1 MVNKI
6 ILATFVKR
14 THMIVIRDKSI
25 KTLTKCE
32 PFIDVITDE
41 TAIAFVKH
49 EDYPRSSD
57 HIKDGLT
64 KQGNQYY
71 YFEHDIINTPR
82 HYSSKY
88 DNQVFAY
95 KVYPITDDIA
105 QRIIKKELVSK
116 WEVLFNAFINYQK
129 VYTMIKD
136 WDLKMNYISSY
147 MLGDKLVIPYGIS
160 PSDMGDNEI
169 TIEEYLIK
177 HNKRYASANEPL
189 KINVSV
195 LREIKLNELNIA

>member
-1 MVNKI
+1 
-6 ILATFVKR
+6 
-14 THMIVIRDKSI
+14 MIVIKDRSI

-32 PFIDVITDE
+32 PFIKVITDD

-64 KQGNQYY
+64 KQDNQYY

-82 HYSSKY
+82 HFSSKY

-95 KVYPITDDIA
+95 KVYPITNDIA
-105 QRIIKKELVSK
+105 ERIIKKEFVSK
-116 WEVLFNAFINYQK
+116 WEILFNAFLNYQK

-136 WDLKMNYISSY
+136 YELKMNYISSY
-147 MLGDKLVIPYGIS
+147 MLGDKLVIPYGMS
-160 PSDMGDNEI
+160 PSDMREDEVI
-169 TIEEYLIK
+169 IEDYLIK
-177 HNKRYASANEPL
+177 HNKRYASTNEPL
-189 KINVSV
+189 KINLEV
-195 LREIKLNELNIA
+195 LREIKLNQLNIV